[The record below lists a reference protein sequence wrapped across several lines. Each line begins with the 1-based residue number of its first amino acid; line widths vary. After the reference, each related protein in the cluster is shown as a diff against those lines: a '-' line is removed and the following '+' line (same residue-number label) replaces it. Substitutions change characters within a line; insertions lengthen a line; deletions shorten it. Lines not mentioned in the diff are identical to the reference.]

1 MNIHLLKHALLLIV
15 CFSTITAKAE
25 HDRREVKVETAGT
38 LSTII
43 TEGAKYKITDLTITG
58 KLNGDDIRYLREMAG
73 ADFRGNTT
81 QGQLSAIDLS
91 NATIVEGGNYYY
103 RDDKKITLLT
113 TTHCPHLLNVRTCKS
128 LKRQ

>member
-43 TEGAKYKITDLTITG
+43 TEGAKYKITD
-58 KLNGDDIRYLREMAG
+58 
-73 ADFRGNTT
+73 
-81 QGQLSAIDLS
+81 
-91 NATIVEGGNYYY
+91 
-103 RDDKKITLLT
+103 
-113 TTHCPHLLNVRTCKS
+113 
-128 LKRQ
+128 